1 MKALRSPA
9 AKAVAAVLKRA
20 RAREEISQRELAAR
34 LKRPHSVVGMIESQ
48 QRQVNVPEFLAIA
61 EALDADPIDLFRQ
74 VLRERDS
81 QFGYAELSAK
91 PALDFSLS

>member
-1 MKALRSPA
+1 VKALRSPA
-9 AKAVAAVLKRA
+9 ARAVAAVLKRA

-81 QFGYAELSAK
+81 T
-91 PALDFSLS
+91 

>member
-9 AKAVAAVLKRA
+9 ARAVAAVLKRA

-81 QFGYAELSAK
+81 T
-91 PALDFSLS
+91 